1 MAPRPYWKGYL
12 KLSLVSCAVA
22 LYPATSR
29 SERIS
34 FHWLN
39 RETGARLRQ
48 LMVDSGTNEPVER
61 EDRVRGYQIAK
72 NDYLT
77 IEEQDLDAVEIE
89 SSHTIEIERFV
100 PKAEIDPVYLDS
112 AYYLAPN
119 DKVAEEAF
127 AVIREAMEAQGVAG
141 LGRAVI
147 ARRERLF
154 VLEPRDNGILATSL
168 HYNYEVRDDD
178 AYFGEIPDVQI
189 PGEMLQLAKHIIETK
204 LGPFDIANFE
214 DRYENALIEMIRAKQ
229 AGRPVEATRAP
240 RPTTVVNLMEALR
253 KSIAAEKGGMKEPAP
268 RREKAHEEKEARPEA
283 ARKAA
288 KAPAAEGRRLKRAAE
303 SRAEPKRTGASER
316 GEDERPPP
324 PASKPARK
332 TVGRR

>member
-22 LYPATSR
+22 LFPATSR

-39 RETGARLRQ
+39 RESGNRLRQ
-48 LMVDSGTNEPVER
+48 LMVDPDTNNPVER

-72 NDYLT
+72 NDYLM
-77 IEEQDLDAVEIE
+77 IEEEDLDAVEIE

-100 PKAEIDPVYLDS
+100 PRSEIDPVYLDS

-127 AVIREAMEAQGVAG
+127 AVIRDAMEAQGVVG

-154 VLEPRDNGILATSL
+154 LMEPRDKGIVATAL
-168 HYNYEVRDDD
+168 HYNYEVRDDHV
-178 AYFGEIPDVQI
+178 YFDEIPDVKI
-189 PGEMLQLAKHIIETK
+189 SAEMLDLAKHIIQTK
-204 LGPFDIANFE
+204 MDHFDISKFE

-229 AGRPVEATRAP
+229 AGRPVEASRPQAP
-240 RPTTVVNLMEALR
+240 THVVNLMEALR
-253 KSIAAEKGGMKEPAP
+253 KSITAEIGGMKAVE
-268 RREKAHEEKEARPEA
+268 EARP
-283 ARKAA
+283 R
-288 KAPAAEGRRLKRAAE
+288 PAKRAARTPAE
-303 SRAEPKRTGASER
+303 PARMRNAAETRAEPKRTGRA
-316 GEDERPPP
+316 GGDEAGRR
-324 PASKPARK
+324 PASARAK
-332 TVGRR
+332 STRKSVEPL

>member
-39 RETGARLRQ
+39 RETRNRLRQ
-48 LMVDSGTNEPVER
+48 LMVDADTNEPVER
-61 EDRVRGYQIAK
+61 EDRVRGYQVAK
-72 NDYLT
+72 NDYLE
-77 IEEQDLDAVEIE
+77 IEEEDLDAVEIE

-100 PKAEIDPVYLDS
+100 PRSEIDAVYLDS

-127 AVIREAMEAQGVAG
+127 AVIREAMQARGVAG

-147 ARRERLF
+147 SRRERLF

-168 HYNYEVRDDD
+168 HYNYEVREDR
-178 AYFGEIPDVQI
+178 AYFDEIPEIHI
-189 PGEMLQLAKHIIETK
+189 PGEMLDLAKHIIETK
-204 LGPFDIANFE
+204 LGHFEIAKFE
-214 DRYENALIEMIRAKQ
+214 DRYENALIEMIRGKQ

-240 RPTTVVNLMEALR
+240 QPTNVVNLMDALR
-253 KSIAAEKGGMKEPAP
+253 KSIAAEKDGMKEPAP
-268 RREKAHEEKEARPEA
+268 HSQLDREEAEERPARR
-283 ARKAA
+283 AA

-303 SRAEPKRTGASER
+303 SRPEPKRTGPSEGGEEKQPAASS
-316 GEDERPPP
+316 RP
-324 PASKPARK
+324 SKPARK
-332 TVGRR
+332 TAGR

>member
-22 LYPATSR
+22 LFPATSR

-39 RETGARLRQ
+39 RETSNRLRQ
-48 LMVDSGTNEPVER
+48 LMVDTDTNEPVER

-72 NDYLT
+72 NDYLM
-77 IEEQDLDAVEIE
+77 IEDEDLDAVEIE

-100 PKAEIDPVYLDS
+100 PRSEIDPVYLDS

-127 AVIREAMEAQGVAG
+127 AVIREAMEGQGVVG

-154 VLEPRDNGILATSL
+154 VLEPRDKGILATAL
-168 HYNYEVRDDD
+168 HYNYEVRDDRRLFRRYPRHHD
-178 AYFGEIPDVQI
+178 SGRNARSRQAHHPDEDEPLRHYEVRRPLRERAHRDDPRETSGPARRSPKPQRPTDCRQPHGSAAEIDCCGNRRQR
-189 PGEMLQLAKHIIETK
+189 GA
-204 LGPFDIANFE
+204 
-214 DRYENALIEMIRAKQ
+214 
-229 AGRPVEATRAP
+229 AGR
-240 RPTTVVNLMEALR
+240 
-253 KSIAAEKGGMKEPAP
+253 G
-268 RREKAHEEKEARPEA
+268 
-283 ARKAA
+283 
-288 KAPAAEGRRLKRAAE
+288 
-303 SRAEPKRTGASER
+303 
-316 GEDERPPP
+316 
-324 PASKPARK
+324 
-332 TVGRR
+332 

>member
-39 RETGARLRQ
+39 RETGNRLRQ
-48 LMVDSGTNEPVER
+48 LMVDSDTGEPVER
-61 EDRVRGYQIAK
+61 EDRVRGYQVAK
-72 NDYLT
+72 NDYLE
-77 IEEQDLDAVEIE
+77 IEEGDLDAVEIE

-100 PKAEIDPVYLDS
+100 PRAEIDAVYLDS
-112 AYYLAPN
+112 PYYLAPN

-147 ARRERLF
+147 SRRERLF

-168 HYNYEVRDDD
+168 HYNYEVRDGH
-178 AYFGEIPDVQI
+178 AYFDEIPEVRI
-189 PGEMLQLAKHIIETK
+189 PGEMLDLARHIIETK
-204 LGPFDIANFE
+204 LGHFDIATFE

-229 AGRPVEATRAP
+229 AGRPVEASRAP
-240 RPTTVVNLMEALR
+240 QPTNVINLMDALR
-253 KSIAAEKGGMKEPAP
+253 KSIAADKGGMKEPSP
-268 RREKAHEEKEARPEA
+268 RAKKERDEEEERPARRA
-283 ARKAA
+283 T
-288 KAPAAEGRRLKRAAE
+288 KAPAGEGSRLRRAAE
-303 SRAEPKRTGASER
+303 SRAEPKRTGRSEASA
-316 GEDERPPP
+316 DEPAPPS
-324 PASKPARK
+324 ASKPARK
-332 TVGRR
+332 TAGRR

>member
-39 RETGARLRQ
+39 RDTGARLRQ
-48 LMVDSGTNEPVER
+48 LMVDGDTNEPVER
-61 EDRVRGYQIAK
+61 ENRVRGYQIAK

-127 AVIREAMEAQGVAG
+127 AVIREAMDAKSVAG

-147 ARRERLF
+147 SRRERLF
-154 VLEPRDNGILATSL
+154 VLEPRERGIIATSL
-168 HYNYEVRDDD
+168 HYNYEVRDDN
-178 AYFGEIPDVQI
+178 AYFDEIPDVKI
-189 PGEMLQLAKHIIETK
+189 PAEMLDLAKHIIETK
-204 LGPFDIANFE
+204 LGHFDIAAFE
-214 DRYENALIEMIRAKQ
+214 DRYENALIEMLRAKQ
-229 AGRPVEATRAP
+229 AGRPVEPTRAP
-240 RPTTVVNLMEALR
+240 APTNVINLMDALR
-253 KSIAAEKGGMKEPAP
+253 KSIAAEKGMKEPEAP
-268 RREKAHEEKEARPEA
+268 AHEEEEPKRP
-283 ARKAA
+283 ARKTAA
-288 KAPAAEGRRLKRAAE
+288 KTPVAAARRLKSAAE
-303 SRAEPKRTGASER
+303 SRPEPKRTGRSEK
-316 GEDERPPP
+316 GENDRPAA
-324 PASKPARK
+324 PAPVEKPARK
-332 TVGRR
+332 PAVRR

>member
-22 LYPATSR
+22 LFPATSR

-39 RETGARLRQ
+39 RETNNRLRQ
-48 LMVDSGTNEPVER
+48 LMVDSDTNEPVER
-61 EDRVRGYQIAK
+61 EDRVRGYQVAK
-72 NDYLT
+72 NDYLV
-77 IEEQDLDAVEIE
+77 IEDEDLDAVEIE

-100 PKAEIDPVYLDS
+100 PRSEIDPVYLDS

-127 AVIREAMEAQGVAG
+127 AVIREAMEGQGVVG

-154 VLEPRDNGILATSL
+154 VLEPRDKGILATAL
-168 HYNYEVRDDD
+168 HYNYEVRDDH
-178 AYFGEIPDVQI
+178 AYFEDIPDIKI
-189 PGEMLQLAKHIIETK
+189 PAEMLDLAKHIIQTK
-204 LGPFDIANFE
+204 MSHFDITKFE

-229 AGRPVEATRAP
+229 AGRPIEAQKPKQAAD
-240 RPTTVVNLMEALR
+240 VVNLMDALR
-253 KSIAAEKGGMKEPAP
+253 KSIAAETGA
-268 RREKAHEEKEARPEA
+268 KEAQQA
-283 ARKAA
+283 AVEGEKPKSARRAA
-288 KAPAAEGRRLKRAAE
+288 KAPAGESGRLRNAAE
-303 SRAEPKRTGASER
+303 ARVEPRRTGRAKSDDAESS
-316 GEDERPPP
+316 PS
-324 PASKPARK
+324 AAAKPARK
-332 TVGRR
+332 TAGRR

>member
-22 LYPATSR
+22 LFPATSR

-39 RETGARLRQ
+39 RETGNRLRQ
-48 LMVDSGTNEPVER
+48 LMTDSDTNAPVER
-61 EDRVRGYQIAK
+61 EDRVRGYQVAK
-72 NDYLT
+72 NDYLV

-100 PKAEIDPVYLDS
+100 PRSEIDPVYLDS

-127 AVIREAMEAQGVAG
+127 AVIRDAMEGQGVVG

-147 ARRERLF
+147 SRRERLF
-154 VLEPRDNGILATSL
+154 VLEPRDKGILATAL
-168 HYNYEVRDDD
+168 HYNYEVREDHP
-178 AYFGEIPDVQI
+178 YFDEIPDVTI
-189 PGEMLQLAKHIIETK
+189 PAEMLDLAKHIIQTK
-204 LGPFDIANFE
+204 MGHFDITKFE

-229 AGRPVEATRAP
+229 AGRPIEAA
-240 RPTTVVNLMEALR
+240 RPQQATTVVNLMEALR
-253 KSIAAEKGGMKEPAP
+253 KSIAEETGGMKAGEAP
-268 RREKAHEEKEARPEA
+268 DASAEEKPRPAR
-283 ARKAA
+283 RAA
-288 KAPAAEGRRLKRAAE
+288 KAPASESRRTRAAAAA
-303 SRAEPKRTGASER
+303 RAEPRRTEPTRA
-316 GEDERPPP
+316 DDVDRPSP
-324 PASKPARK
+324 PAVEKPVRK
-332 TVGRR
+332 TAGRR

>member
-22 LYPATSR
+22 LFPATSK

-39 RETGARLRQ
+39 RETGNRLRQ
-48 LMVDSGTNEPVER
+48 LMVDSDTNNPVER
-61 EDRVRGYQIAK
+61 EDRVRGYQVAK
-72 NDYLT
+72 NDYLM
-77 IEEQDLDAVEIE
+77 IEEEDLDAVEIE

-100 PKAEIDPVYLDS
+100 PRSEIDPVYLDS

-127 AVIREAMEAQGVAG
+127 AVIRDAMEVQGVVG

-154 VLEPRDNGILATSL
+154 VMEPRDKGIVATGL
-168 HYNYEVRDDD
+168 HYNYEVRDDH
-178 AYFGEIPDVQI
+178 AYFDEIPDIKI
-189 PGEMLQLAKHIIETK
+189 PAEMLDLAKHIIQTK
-204 LGPFDIANFE
+204 MDHFDISKFE

-229 AGRPVEATRAP
+229 AGRPIEASRPQAP
-240 RPTTVVNLMEALR
+240 TNVVNLMDALR
-253 KSIAAEKGGMKEPAP
+253 KSIAAETGGMKVSEPAVA
-268 RREKAHEEKEARPEA
+268 EEARPRP
-283 ARKAA
+283 ARRAVRTS
-288 KAPAAEGRRLKRAAE
+288 AAETGRMRNAAE
-303 SRAEPKRTGASER
+303 TRAEPKRTGRAGTDEAGRPSASAR
-316 GEDERPPP
+316 
-324 PASKPARK
+324 AKPARK
-332 TVGRR
+332 TAEPR